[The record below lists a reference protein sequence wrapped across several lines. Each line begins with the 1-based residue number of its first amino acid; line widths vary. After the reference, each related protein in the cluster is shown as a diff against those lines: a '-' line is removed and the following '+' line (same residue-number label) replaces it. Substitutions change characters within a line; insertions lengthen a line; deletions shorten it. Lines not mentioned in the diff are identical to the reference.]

1 MQALYQIITHQFFVT
16 GFLAYMTSQVI
27 KIIIGIIR
35 TRHFS
40 LHDLLFVQG
49 GIPSS
54 HSATV
59 VSATTCIYLLEGP
72 TNLFFLALLI
82 TFIVLIDASGVRRE
96 TGKQSRLM
104 NRILQE
110 KHTDM
115 EFREELVE
123 NMGHTPL
130 EVISGSIVGIIIAIL
145 INLIIT

>member
-1 MQALYQIITHQFFVT
+1 MQALYRILTHQLFLT

-27 KIIIGIIR
+27 KIVIGIIR
-35 TRHFS
+35 TRTFS

-54 HSATV
+54 HSSTV

-72 TNLFFLALLI
+72 SNLFFLALLI

-96 TGKQSRLM
+96 TGKQSRLL
-104 NRILQE
+104 NRILKE
-110 KHTDM
+110 KHSDM
-115 EFREELVE
+115 NFREELVE

-130 EVISGSIVGIIIAIL
+130 EVISGSVVGIVVAVL
-145 INLIIT
+145 INLILS